1 MEIKGI
7 TLLLNGDDGAD
18 KALPLA
24 RAALSNSAFEL
35 NVKDAGL
42 AIEGHLGNLNIKD
55 LRSSPKYPTI
65 LDIKGDH
72 MVDFM
77 FTITPCQEFAGIKD
91 EYNIY
96 IKVSNVRLIYIER
109 FVSELMTYLAVF
121 GTIFEATKQKVTEYL
136 GSLYQNPTKGKLVR
150 PLRIV
155 RSNPSHSVQILRGIA
170 RSYCHCASKF
180 RVAQSLVDG
189 SGQNLNS
196 EQLYR
201 NQALLFDA

>member
-35 NVKDAGL
+35 NVKDTGL

-55 LRSSPKYPTI
+55 LRATPKYPTI

-121 GTIFEATKQKVTEYL
+121 GSIFEATKQKVTEYL
-136 GSLYQNPTKGKLVR
+136 GSLYQNPTKGNYHVAPKLYD
-150 PLRIV
+150 PNLFD
-155 RSNPSHSVQILRGIA
+155 SVQVLRGID
-170 RSYCHCASKF
+170 RTNCYCASK
-180 RVAQSLVDG
+180 RRLA
-189 SGQNLNS
+189 
-196 EQLYR
+196 
-201 NQALLFDA
+201 